1 MEDQNRN
8 SPLDNLKVE
17 DPGGMNSQIPSIRAA
32 ERLARKRLER
42 FLSWLFII
50 DFLGKWRYSLS
61 LSLCDATALTN
72 GGIAAHLLI
81 FSW

>member
-1 MEDQNRN
+1 MAVYYRFSWQMEV
-8 SPLDNLKVE
+8 L
-17 DPGGMNSQIPSIRAA
+17 
-32 ERLARKRLER
+32 
-42 FLSWLFII
+42 
-50 DFLGKWRYSLS
+50 SLS